1 MITLVHVPSMPEDQ
15 HIDRITALLTILV
28 AICAT
33 TSGAAGY
40 LSASANNRAGGY
52 STDSMKT
59 LNMATT
65 QYLQALQELL
75 HDNDLNGQAKFLEYQ
90 NESAL
95 AVLIRQEMF
104 SVQMGYI
111 LANGS
116 GAAKYNYSY
125 PDAWAAFTDAE
136 LSISEDSYNQ
146 SLNLSILSSQESADA
161 EAYLLVTV
169 FMAVGALMGTAALS
183 TRNDGAKKA
192 LIVMIL
198 CILVGAIAYAIYAAL
213 VA

>member
-1 MITLVHVPSMPEDQ
+1 MSEQQ

-40 LSASANNRAGGY
+40 LSASANGRAGGY

-65 QYLQALQELL
+65 EYLQALQELL

-90 NESAL
+90 NQSEL
-95 AVLIRQEMF
+95 AIIVRQEMF
-104 SVQMGYI
+104 SVEMGYI

-116 GAAKYNYSY
+116 GAARYNYSY
-125 PDAWAAFTDAE
+125 QDAWDAFTEIE
-136 LSISEDSYNQ
+136 LSTSEDTYNR
-146 SLNLSILSSQESADA
+146 SLELSILSSKESGDA

-183 TRNDGAKKA
+183 ARSDGAKKA

-198 CILVGAIAYAIYAAL
+198 CILVGAIAYAVYSAL